1 MYRYETH
8 LHTHLI
14 SACSNFTPEEIVE
27 KYISL
32 GYAGIFVTDHFLNGN
47 TTVSRDLPYKER
59 VRAYC
64 KGYEA
69 VKKAAEGSGLSVFF
83 GIESSYYG
91 TDFLFFGLDGEWY
104 ESHPEILS
112 LTTRQLCHYI
122 REAGGLV
129 VQAHP
134 FHEAPYIDH
143 MRLFPSDVDGIET
156 QNACKSDRANRLADN
171 LANEYSLAKT
181 AGSDIHTK
189 GQKMLAGVQFET
201 PIKDEKDF
209 VLRVKA
215 GEGELF
221 RLVDERE

>member
-8 LHTHLI
+8 LHTNLI

-27 KYISL
+27 KYTAL

-47 TTVSRDLPYKER
+47 TTVSRNLSYEER

-64 KGYEA
+64 NGYEA

-104 ESHPEILS
+104 RTHPEILG

-134 FHEAPYIDH
+134 YHEAPFIDH
-143 MRLFPSDVDGIET
+143 MRLFPADVDGIET
-156 QNACKSDRANRLADN
+156 WNACKSDRANRLADI
-171 LANEYSLAKT
+171 LANEYSLVKT

-209 VLRVKA
+209 ALRVKA
-215 GEGELF
+215 GEGKIF
-221 RLVDERE
+221 RMVDERG